1 MRIGARFDAT
11 PECSTLSWKRH
22 FFDGVLVESGISM
35 IGLLHLRSVPPI
47 RWLRAVM
54 FISVVAG
61 WNSLLFANQPWGVT
75 WQNAIELDRNQL
87 QLDELSGLTTIT
99 RVNQQADLYAISD
112 ENGVGVRLSVSIDM
126 GGIATASATATFD
139 LVDESF
145 DTEGIAFNA
154 SQPGHVFVAYER
166 DSAANEVIPGIRQY
180 NVSTGEITSV
190 VDLPS
195 IWETNGNTIIN
206 RGFES
211 LAWSAVGRTMWT
223 ANEEAL
229 TIDGDLATEQ
239 DGTVVRLQQLIHDNG
254 DVLARKQFAYEV
266 DPVHGSNA
274 DRSGLVDL
282 VVLPDGNLL
291 ALERSAALAE
301 PIIENRIYQVD
312 FSGATDISDSTF
324 DSGLY
329 GASFTPVTKT
339 LLWSGAAGGTFGAN
353 MEGLTVGPRTANGDW
368 SLIGA
373 VDNGGGNSGNLIVGF
388 ELTPPAVYGD
398 FDRDGEFS
406 CADID
411 SLVTAIVG
419 GLNDAA
425 FDLTGDGQVDGEDQ
439 LEWLSAAGLALD
451 FAGPVISGDANLDGV
466 VDTSDFNTW
475 NANKF
480 TQNSAWCS
488 GDFNHDG
495 FVDSS
500 DFNVWNSRKFT
511 SVATAVAVPEPSAW
525 MVAIAALWL
534 VLLARWKV
542 GIQAAACGRAT

>member
-1 MRIGARFDAT
+1 MFHLKLVRAFLI
-11 PECSTLSWKRH
+11 
-22 FFDGVLVESGISM
+22 GVLVESKISM
-35 IGLLHLRSVPPI
+35 VEFLR
-47 RWLRAVM
+47 LRAVVTNKWLCVVM
-54 FISVVAG
+54 FVSVVAG
-61 WNSLLFANQPWGVT
+61 WNSLLLANQHWGVT

-87 QLDELSGLTTIT
+87 QFDELSGLTTIT
-99 RVNQQADLYAISD
+99 RTNQQADLYAISD
-112 ENGVGVRLSVSIDM
+112 ENGVGVRLNVSIDA

-139 LVDESF
+139 LVDEDF

-166 DSAANEVIPGIRQY
+166 DTDANEVIPGIRQY

-190 VDLPS
+190 VDLPT
-195 IWETNGNTIIN
+195 IWQTNGNTIVN

-229 TIDGDLATEQ
+229 TVDGDLATEQ
-239 DGTVVRLQQLIHDNG
+239 NGTVVRLQQLIHDGG
-254 DVLARKQFAYEV
+254 DVLAEKQFAYEV

-274 DRSGLVDL
+274 NRSGLVDL

-312 FSGATDISDSTF
+312 FSNATDISDSMF
-324 DSGLY
+324 DSGLD
-329 GASFTPVTKT
+329 GASFTPVKKT
-339 LLWSGAAGGTFGAN
+339 LLWSGAVDGALGAN
-353 MEGLTVGPRTANGDW
+353 MEGLTVGPRTVDGDW

-419 GLNDAA
+419 GLNEAA

-439 LEWLSAAGLALD
+439 LAWLSAAGLALD

-466 VDTSDFNTW
+466 VDASDFNIW

-480 TQNSAWCS
+480 TQNPAWCS

-495 FVDSS
+495 FVDGS

-511 SVATAVAVPEPSAW
+511 SVFTAVAVPEPSAW
-525 MVAIAALWL
+525 MVAIAGSWL
-534 VLLARWKV
+534 VLLIRRKFGANKSA
-542 GIQAAACGRAT
+542 GCRAP